1 MAPNNLKLDEIG
13 YWSEIK
19 LDILKKYAGA
29 YTTILEKKGFHHAY
43 IDGFAGAGQHISR
56 RTGEFV
62 AGSPLNAL
70 NVRPA
75 FKEIHLIDMDSARAG
90 ELRRISQDLPDV
102 HVYEGDCNK
111 ILLDQVFPRVR
122 YEDYC
127 RALCILD
134 PYGLQLDWTVI
145 ATAGKMKSV
154 EIFLNFPVMH
164 MNRNVLRRNPDK
176 ALDRDSELMTRFW
189 GDSSWK
195 DAAYSAAGNLFGE
208 PEKED
213 NEALAEAFRKRLK
226 EAAGF
231 DRVPRPIP
239 MRNQNGATIYYLF
252 FASQVDVAE
261 NIVLDI
267 FNSYRQFGA

>member
-1 MAPNNLKLDEIG
+1 MAASGLKFDEIG

-29 YTTILEKKGFHHAY
+29 YTTILEKKHLHHVY

-70 NVRPA
+70 SVNPPFREV
-75 FKEIHLIDMDSARAG
+75 HLIDMNSARAD
-90 ELRRISQDLPDV
+90 ELRRISQDV
-102 HVYEGDCNK
+102 SNVYVYEGDCNQV
-111 ILLDQVFPRVR
+111 LLDQVFPQVK
-122 YEDYC
+122 YEDYR

-134 PYGLQLDWTVI
+134 PYGLQLDWNVI
-145 ATAGKMKSV
+145 ATAGKMKSI

-164 MNRNVLRRNPDK
+164 MNRNVLRKNPDK
-176 ALDRDSELMTRFW
+176 ALDRDTELMNRFW

-195 DAAYSAAGNLFGE
+195 DAAYSTSGNLFGE

-213 NEALAEAFRKRLK
+213 NATLAKAFRQRLK
-226 EAAGF
+226 EIAGF
-231 DRVPRPIP
+231 KRVPEPIP
-239 MRNQNGATIYYLF
+239 MRNQKGAIVYYLY

-267 FNSYRQFGA
+267 FNSYRNSGA